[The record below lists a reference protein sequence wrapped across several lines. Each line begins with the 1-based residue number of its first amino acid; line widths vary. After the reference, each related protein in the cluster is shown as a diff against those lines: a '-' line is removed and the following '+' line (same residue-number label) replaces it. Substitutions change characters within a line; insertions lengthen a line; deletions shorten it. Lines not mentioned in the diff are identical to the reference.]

1 MQDLSNATILD
12 FLQLFRE
19 QYHNHDGQLQ
29 NQVRAPN
36 SDIHFLYYSKWLHH
50 LDLIQVLYHNHLLHL
65 ITSLDDI
72 EQDLYYYNE
81 PQKVHSK

>member
-1 MQDLSNATILD
+1 MQDPSNATILD

-19 QYHNHDGQLQ
+19 QYHNRDGQLQ

-50 LDLIQVLYHNHLLHL
+50 LDLIQVLYHNHLLRL
-65 ITSLDDI
+65 TIYLDDI